1 MRVRFVLLISLL
13 ALGLASLLLRAS
25 PGMPWQ
31 SVDERWASAVMQERF
46 EAAGV
51 LMSGEDSGDWAERA
65 RQLRHEHGEIQGLHS
80 DAVGLPAIGD
90 NAVYRK
96 RLTWEDGFASCVLTR
111 EKTDGSLGLVSQ
123 YEGCEEHPTQ
133 EPPGFPSS
141 ATFVAG
147 EPPPELG
154 GEPPSPPDAPV
165 PLPLRD

>member
-13 ALGLASLLLRAS
+13 ALGAASLLLRAS

-31 SVDERWASAVMQERF
+31 SVDERWASAVLHERF
-46 EAAGV
+46 EAAGER
-51 LMSGEDSGDWAERA
+51 MSGDGSGNWAERA
-65 RQLRHEHGEIQGLHS
+65 QRLRQEHGEIQGLQS
-80 DAVGLPAIGD
+80 DAVGLPRIGD

-111 EKTDGSLGLVSQ
+111 EMADGSLGLVSQ
-123 YEGCEEHPTQ
+123 YDGCAEHATQ

-147 EPPPELG
+147 EPPPDLG

-165 PLPLRD
+165 ALPPRD